1 MTRMLTAI
9 VAALALST
17 SLLNAGAADA
27 RPIPDAGLTVEEVSA
42 FMKSAGFDPKIE
54 KTDQGEP
61 YVSLKKDGVN
71 FDIDLYDCADRRCR
85 AIQFVASFDL
95 KEPLAAGKANDWNLR
110 KRYVRLYLD
119 SNGDPIFA
127 YDANVAPGGSY
138 EALQDDVDVFVQFFP
153 EMLEHI
159 GW

>member
-1 MTRMLTAI
+1 MTRMLPAI
-9 VAALALST
+9 VAALVLA
-17 SLLNAGAADA
+17 AGAAHA

-42 FMKSAGFDPKIE
+42 FMKSAGYDPKIE
-54 KTDQGEP
+54 KTDQGAP

-71 FDIDLYDCADRRCR
+71 FDIDLYDCANNRCR

-95 KEPLAAGKANDWNLR
+95 KEPLSADKANAWNLT
-110 KRYVRLYLD
+110 KRYVRVYLD
-119 SNGDPIFA
+119 GGGDPIFA
-127 YDANVAPGGSY
+127 YDANVAPGGTY
-138 EALQDDVDVFVQFFP
+138 EALQDDLDVFVQFLP

>member
-1 MTRMLTAI
+1 MAMTRRLMALM
-9 VAALALST
+9 AAL
-17 SLLNAGAADA
+17 SLAAGAAQA
-27 RPIPDAGLTVEEVSA
+27 RPIPDAGLTVEEISA
-42 FMKSAGFDPKIE
+42 FMKSAGYDPKIE

-71 FDIDLYDCADRRCR
+71 FDIDLYDCKDRRCR

-95 KEPLAAGKANDWNLR
+95 KEPLSAAKANAWNLT
-110 KRYVRLYLD
+110 KRYVRVYLD
-119 SNGDPIFA
+119 KSGDPIFA
-127 YDANVAPGGSY
+127 YDANLSPGGSY

-153 EMLEHI
+153 EILEHI